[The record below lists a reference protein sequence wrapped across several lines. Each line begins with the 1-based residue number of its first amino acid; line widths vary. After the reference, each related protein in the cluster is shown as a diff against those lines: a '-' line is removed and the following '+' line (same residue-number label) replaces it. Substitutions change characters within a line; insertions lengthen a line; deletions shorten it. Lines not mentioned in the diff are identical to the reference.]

1 MFMRSYIYVL
11 CVLYWGAG
19 CATPY
24 SSTSE
29 PTRPRTSHMLQVGRA
44 DASLPTP
51 KTSASLEH
59 LLDYATSHHPTLRAD
74 HARWKAQT
82 ALSDATGRWAN
93 PMVSYAFAPLPIE
106 TRLGPNRHTIA
117 LSQRVPWLSKSL
129 VAQSVAASRAQAM
142 AHDYD
147 ARYLTTRLDVEQ
159 LYWTLY
165 AIEQEQKVLKRE
177 LILLE
182 TLEAGLTARVETGTK
197 PASELARV
205 GLLKSKLSDRVNTLD
220 ATRTAQETRLGQ
232 ALGLSTPQPVDFPPL
247 SDISTPLMDLKAF
260 ELMLEDVP
268 TPPVLRAL
276 EESIESQRRR
286 QELVALDR
294 MPDFEVGA
302 QWALIGEGESMAAQR
317 GRDAVMLRVGISVP
331 LWESATAA
339 KVDAAEATTLQAE
352 ATLQAAR
359 YEWLASSRQAHIQ
372 VLDTARRIQVIQDTL
387 LVQARA
393 TFDMVRGDYEA
404 ERAEFG
410 ALLRAVQDIYDLE
423 IELARVRAQHERA
436 LAMRRA
442 LLGQPL
448 MMETP

>member
-1 MFMRSYIYVL
+1 MFMRSYIHVL
-11 CVLYWGAG
+11 CLLLSLGAG

-24 SSTSE
+24 TSTFE
-29 PTRPRTSHMLQVGRA
+29 AIRPRTSSRLQIGQK
-44 DASLPTP
+44 DSSLPVP

-59 LLDYATSHHPTLRAD
+59 LLDYATSHHPTLQAD

-82 ALSDATGRWAN
+82 ALSGAVGRWAN
-93 PMVSYAFAPLPIE
+93 PMVSYTFAPLPIE
-106 TRLGPNRHTIA
+106 TRLGPNRHPIA
-117 LSQRVPWLSKSL
+117 LSQRVPWLSRSSI
-129 VAQSVAASRAQAM
+129 AQSVATSRAQAL
-142 AHDYD
+142 AHEYD

-165 AIEQEQKVLKRE
+165 AIDQEQEVLERE

-182 TLEAGLTARVETGTK
+182 TLEAGLMARVETGTK

-205 GLLKSKLSDRVNTLD
+205 GLLKSKLSDRVSALD
-220 ATRTAQETRLGQ
+220 AIRAAQETRLGQ
-232 ALGLSTPQPVDFPPL
+232 ALGLSTPHPVEFSPL
-247 SDISTPLMDLKAF
+247 SDISTPVMDLEAF
-260 ELMLEDVP
+260 DVMLDDVP
-268 TPPVLRAL
+268 TPPMLRAL

-286 QELVALDR
+286 QELVELDR

-302 QWALIGEGESMAAQR
+302 QWALIGEGEAMAAQR

-359 YEWLASSRQAHIQ
+359 HEWLASSRQAHIQ

-393 TFDMVRGDYEA
+393 TFRCRSEEARGVRHPSHTGGESCTGGQQRRGRKDA
-404 ERAEFG
+404 RDQSGGVCRTRRGSDRG
-410 ALLRAVQDIYDLE
+410 AR
-423 IELARVRAQHERA
+423 
-436 LAMRRA
+436 
-442 LLGQPL
+442 
-448 MMETP
+448 